1 MNEIVEYL
9 KTVES
14 ATIEDIYQ
22 NCGRIYYYNAHK
34 YISQIMSRLVKQ
46 CKVIRIKKGVF
57 KIAPYVKKVN
67 ENYPTLEM

>member
-22 NCGRIYYYNAHK
+22 NCGRRYYHNAHK
-34 YISQIMSRLVKQ
+34 YISEIMSRLVKQ
-46 CKVIRIKKGVF
+46 GRVIRVKNGVF
-57 KIAPYVKKVN
+57 KAANRTIVQQDI
-67 ENYPTLEM
+67 LEM